1 MTPQLI
7 ARPPEPRIH
16 IRVDQWMTK
25 SEFAALWR
33 ATNHDFNDAAYEL
46 EPVVPGVELVGI
58 DSEGG
63 GHD

>member
-1 MTPQLI
+1 
-7 ARPPEPRIH
+7 
-16 IRVDQWMTK
+16 MTK